1 MTNNCI
7 LLFLQAH
14 SQISRREYV
23 TYETN
28 AET

>member
-1 MTNNCI
+1 MNNCI

-14 SQISRREYV
+14 YQISRREYV

-28 AET
+28 S

>member
-1 MTNNCI
+1 MNNCI

-14 SQISRREYV
+14 YQISRREHV

-28 AET
+28 AQN

>member
-1 MTNNCI
+1 MNNCI

-14 SQISRREYV
+14 YQISRREYE

-28 AET
+28 A

>member
-1 MTNNCI
+1 MNNYI

-14 SQISRREYV
+14 SQISRRENV

-28 AET
+28 SET